1 MFKQSKKTIVQHL
14 RALSTLRYWTLLVC
28 TFFLLLTAILLFS
41 SWLFIRTTESLDA
54 EVLPTFES
62 NAAHIRAIEADI
74 VEAERA
80 IRERTG
86 GGETAS
92 QNRDEVVE

>member
-1 MFKQSKKTIVQHL
+1 MFKQSKKSAVRHP
-14 RALSTLRYWTLLVC
+14 RALSTLYYWTVLVS
-28 TFFLLLTAILLFS
+28 TFSLLLTGALLFS

-74 VEAERA
+74 AEAEGA
-80 IRERTG
+80 IRDRTG
-86 GGETAS
+86 KRGVAS
-92 QNRDEVVE
+92 QNRVEVVE